1 MSTSCHRHRILDG
14 GGSTPYGQAYFQ
26 ACQNRQSPVLA
37 QVISPALELLHHLHI
52 DIDGIKREEDWEP
65 IMKALRINGDLKEIR
80 LRSNMGPGMQGALD
94 AIPAHGSA
102 GSSDGGDDSA
112 SMNTNKNVKLNF
124 ATKRG
129 LPEALRKKDKVTRG
143 SAQIR
148 MGRVALK
155 LSGAIKDCLVRS
167 LRISVLE
174 IAGVYLPQNALDVLQ
189 RGLAGNGT
197 LKELSLARSNIGD
210 DGLFTLIPGIKAAK
224 SLCSISL
231 AACQITTKGAEFL
244 SDLIKS
250 QAVQRQ
256 AAKWVST
263 LRAHPMDPM
272 REGYATQDIYAASI
286 AGPTLDIPLGTPTPI
301 RRLNLCCNRLGD
313 NGLDILLEGLVE
325 EIGMLAIDLQ
335 YNEITD
341 AGGRIAEQLV
351 RINGELV
358 ILDLR
363 NNRIDPIL
371 LRVITSLLQVNMN
384 RRIKASHIPSNGKT
398 QSPQVVEWL
407 SDTHPLEST
416 YHSTSTTPTSSVP
429 YEAVRTAIRNA
440 NVLSHLRR
448 HTSSSINKQTFAS
461 TKDAEAEMRRKRR
474 KWEEVEAAAKMRI
487 PKGNLPKPKP
497 AKTKAQAK
505 AKSKVG
511 SLADKA
517 YAATKIPSAAWIE
530 PSETKLSNIPP
541 FDGRVDELDMELEEI
556 SGRLGALFK
565 SHKNT
570 DRARAR
576 KWDDPKEKVNLEISR
591 EAELRAENLALRQQL
606 NSRLARERES
616 PAVYNLPPSM
626 PPSREHRGFEL
637 PTSVGQQIRPPH
649 AHDAHHHS
657 LNDEAVQM
665 HSASKLHHSGPA
677 SSFGQSGHAHHTPIH
692 AWGHLDTTNPIPPRH
707 GLPPKLVPTELSPL
721 DQLMLDNLMDQIPKS
736 HSRKPKKTSPNPAS
750 ITLDKLAS
758 ELDDF
763 ISKEVPQPANRYHP
777 AGEEVHEI
785 QIQGERKRHSKNA
798 VLSAVTDT
806 YSNFIGSRVGNESH
820 GDQGRDAAMLNDIV
834 ASYLGMSTNTLLGDA
849 RLDLPASDQT
859 EILKVVDESLSNF
872 LQLLEDIECTDEAAR
887 GLATP

>member
-65 IMKALRINGDLKEIR
+65 IMKALRINSDLKEIR

-94 AIPAHGSA
+94 AVPAHGSA

-210 DGLFTLIPGIKAAK
+210 DGLFSLIPGIKAAK
-224 SLCSISL
+224 SLCSINL
-231 AACQITTKGAEFL
+231 AGCQITTKGAEFL

-335 YNEITD
+335 YNDITD

-363 NNRIDPIL
+363 NNRLDPIL

-398 QSPQVVEWL
+398 QPAQVVEWL

-416 YHSTSTTPTSSVP
+416 YHSTSTTPTASVP

-461 TKDAEAEMRRKRR
+461 TKDAEAELRRKRR

-487 PKGNLPKPKP
+487 PKGNLPKSKP
-497 AKTKAQAK
+497 TKTKAQAK
-505 AKSKVG
+505 AKSKMG
-511 SLADKA
+511 SSADKP
-517 YAATKIPSAAWIE
+517 YAATKIPSAVWIE
-530 PSETKLSNIPP
+530 PSETKLSSIPP
-541 FDGRVDELDMELEEI
+541 YDARVDELDMELEEI
-556 SGRLGALFK
+556 SGRLAALFK
-565 SHKNT
+565 SRKNT
-570 DRARAR
+570 DRAGVRA
-576 KWDDPKEKVNLEISR
+576 WDDPNSKVNLKISR
-591 EAELRAENLALRQQL
+591 EAELPAENLALRQQL
-606 NSRLARERES
+606 NSRLNRERQN
-616 PAVYNLPPSM
+616 PAAYKVPSM
-626 PPSREHRGFEL
+626 PPSREHREVES
-637 PTSVGQQIRPPH
+637 PTSVGQRTRPPH
-649 AHDAHHHS
+649 DAHQQS
-657 LNDEAVQM
+657 SNEEALRM
-665 HSASKLHHSGPA
+665 YSASKQHHFGPA
-677 SSFGQSGHAHHTPIH
+677 SSLEQSGHAHQTSIH
-692 AWGHLDTTNPIPPRH
+692 AWGRDTTKPIPPRH
-707 GLPPKLVPTELSPL
+707 GLPSKLVPTEISPL

-736 HSRKPKKTSPNPAS
+736 HLRKPKLTTSHPAS

-763 ISKEVPQPANRYHP
+763 ISKEVPQPTSRYP
-777 AGEEVHEI
+777 ASEEVCEI

-806 YSNFIGSRVGNESH
+806 YSNFIGSRAGSESQ
-820 GDQGRDAAMLNDIV
+820 GDQGRDTAMLNDIV
-834 ASYLGMSTNTLLGDA
+834 ASYLGMSSNTLLGDA

-887 GLATP
+887 VVASP